1 MGQLSNPATKN
12 SIMEVEEEK
21 KYLTALEKYPLKL
34 DVVLPIFY
42 WGVLFRDDRFAG
54 ILNNLDEKALKYN
67 PAFQL
72 EAANNYRAINNTQLN
87 NYTIFKGDRIRLE
100 SCTEKDMEE
109 SISLISAKNK
119 TDTLCL
125 SFFSLDSQLI
135 NSSGNEKIS
144 QYYSYY
150 R

>member
-1 MGQLSNPATKN
+1 MD
-12 SIMEVEEEK
+12 VEEER
-21 KYLTALEKYPLKL
+21 KYLTALDRYPLKL

-42 WGVLFRDDRFAG
+42 WGVLFRDNRFAG
-54 ILNNLDEKALKYN
+54 ILNNLDEKALKAN
-67 PAFQL
+67 AAFQK
-72 EAANNYRAINNTQLN
+72 EESNNYRASYDAQLN
-87 NYTIFKGDRIRLE
+87 NYTILKGDRIRLE
-100 SCTEKDMEE
+100 NCTEKDMEE
-109 SISLISAKNK
+109 SISLISSKNK

-144 QYYSYY
+144 QYYSDY